1 MDEDRRGSDD
11 GDDVVAH
18 DVKRRHRI
26 VVDVIDVEV
35 HLAHYGI
42 KRTPLPGVPTVDKR
56 CSAVHRG
63 VSHDGRFVIEVS
75 EIRSEMVIQAP
86 RHKI

>member
-1 MDEDRRGSDD
+1 MKIWPGY
-11 GDDVVAH
+11 G
-18 DVKRRHRI
+18 RHEEPTKHTI
-26 VVDVIDVEV
+26 LFDMET
-35 HLAHYGI
+35 A
-42 KRTPLPGVPTVDKR
+42 RTPLPDAPTIDKR

-63 VSHDGRFVIEVS
+63 VSHDGRFVVEVS